1 MWLDAVNNVVGA
13 SRSTARL
20 AAAAAGDDDDDAD
33 CDDRSRDRTHGGI
46 QSPPVWHQRRYS

>member
-1 MWLDAVNNVVGA
+1 LWLDAVNNVVGA